1 MRIMFS
7 KDMLVGILLSCAKVQ
22 FKIIRTDELKIGY
35 KPIIGLAIRGKA
47 KFLHGVQRSLLHW
60 GVYSSYHNEE
70 SSSRPKPIMYISGI
84 RNLEKVINNIPDNLE
99 SRQGEWTTV
108 DTVVKML
115 VNKEHLTQKGLDKL
129 LELKGVI

>member
-35 KPIIGLAIRGKA
+35 KPIVGLSIRGTA
-47 KFLHGVQRSLLHW
+47 KFLNGVQRSLLHW
-60 GVYSSYHNEE
+60 GVYSSYHDKE
-70 SSSRPKPIMYISGI
+70 SSSRPKPILYISGI
-84 RNLEKVINNIPDNLE
+84 TNLKRVIENIPDYLE

>member
-35 KPIIGLAIRGKA
+35 KPIVGLSIRGTA
-47 KFLHGVQRSLLHW
+47 KFLNGVQRSLLHW
-60 GVYSSYHNEE
+60 VVYSSYHNEE
-70 SSSRPKPIMYISGI
+70 SSSRPKPILYISGAM
-84 RNLEKVINNIPDNLE
+84 NLKKVMNNIPDNLE
-99 SRQGEWTTV
+99 SRQGEWTTI

>member
-1 MRIMFS
+1 MFS

-35 KPIIGLAIRGKA
+35 KPIVGLSIRGKA

-70 SSSRPKPIMYISGI
+70 SSSRPRPIMYISGL

-99 SRQGEWTTV
+99 SRQGEWITI

>member
-1 MRIMFS
+1 VRIMFS

-70 SSSRPKPIMYISGI
+70 SSSRPKPIMYISGL

-99 SRQGEWTTV
+99 SRQGEWITI

>member
-1 MRIMFS
+1 MFS

>member
-1 MRIMFS
+1 
-7 KDMLVGILLSCAKVQ
+7 MLVGILLSCAKVQ

-35 KPIIGLAIRGKA
+35 KPIVGLSIRGTA
-47 KFLHGVQRSLLHW
+47 KFINGVQRYLLHW

-70 SSSRPKPIMYISGI
+70 SSSRPKPILYISGAM
-84 RNLEKVINNIPDNLE
+84 NLKKVMNNIPDNLE
-99 SRQGEWTTV
+99 SRQGEWTTI

>member
-1 MRIMFS
+1 MFS

-35 KPIIGLAIRGKA
+35 KPIVGLSIRGKA

-60 GVYSSYHNEE
+60 GVYSSYHNKE

>member
-1 MRIMFS
+1 MFS

-60 GVYSSYHNEE
+60 GVYSSYHNKE
-70 SSSRPKPIMYISGI
+70 SSSRPKPILYISGAM
-84 RNLEKVINNIPDNLE
+84 NLKRVIENIPDNLE

>member
-1 MRIMFS
+1 MN
-7 KDMLVGILLSCAKVQ
+7 
-22 FKIIRTDELKIGY
+22 LK
-35 KPIIGLAIRGKA
+35 R
-47 KFLHGVQRSLLHW
+47 
-60 GVYSSYHNEE
+60 
-70 SSSRPKPIMYISGI
+70 
-84 RNLEKVINNIPDNLE
+84 VIQNIPDNLE

>member
-1 MRIMFS
+1 MFS

-35 KPIIGLAIRGKA
+35 KPIVGLSIRGKA

-60 GVYSSYHNEE
+60 GVYSSYHNKE
-70 SSSRPKPIMYISGI
+70 SSSRPKPIVYISGI

-99 SRQGEWTTV
+99 SRRGEWETM

>member
-1 MRIMFS
+1 MYS

-35 KPIIGLAIRGKA
+35 KPIVGLSIRGTA
-47 KFLHGVQRSLLHW
+47 KFLNGVQRSLLHW
-60 GVYSSYHNEE
+60 GVYSSYHSEE
-70 SSSRPKPIMYISGI
+70 SSRPKPILYISGI
-84 RNLEKVINNIPDNLE
+84 MNLKRVIQNIPERLE
-99 SRQGEWTTV
+99 SRQGEWTTI
-108 DTVVKML
+108 DTVVKTL

>member
-1 MRIMFS
+1 MFS

-70 SSSRPKPIMYISGI
+70 SSSRPKPIMYISGL

-99 SRQGEWTTV
+99 SRQGEWITI